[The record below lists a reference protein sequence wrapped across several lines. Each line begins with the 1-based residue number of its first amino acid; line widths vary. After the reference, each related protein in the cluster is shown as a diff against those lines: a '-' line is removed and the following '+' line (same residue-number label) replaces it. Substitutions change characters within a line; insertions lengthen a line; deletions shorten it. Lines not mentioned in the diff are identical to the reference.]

1 MIRYALA
8 CKGCEAEFEAWFA
21 SSDAYDR
28 LAARRVV
35 ACPECDSRKVTKQI
49 MAPAVRTSERA
60 SGRGAGPE
68 IDAETLAKEFARR
81 ARAHVAEN
89 FDYVG
94 DGFADEARAMFYGE
108 TEDRPIWGE
117 TTSEE
122 REALQEEGVPA
133 LPLPA
138 PFAPRPP
145 KRKARP
151 RVN

>member
-8 CKGCEAEFEAWFA
+8 CEGCEAEFEAWFA
-21 SSDAYDR
+21 SSEAYDR
-28 LAARRVV
+28 QAARKLV

-60 SGRGAGPE
+60 AGRIARPE
-68 IDAETLAKEFARR
+68 MDAEALAKEFARR

-94 DGFADEARAMFYGE
+94 ESFADEARAMFYGE

-117 TTSEE
+117 TTPEE

-138 PFAPRPP
+138 PFAPKPP